1 MLITETN
8 TLDYR
13 SQLFVVTAD
22 KKIEELLAL
31 RKTLDRKFYLLVRYF
46 GEGSIKA
53 EELFEIFTTLLRQ
66 FEVKTVLFFL
76 IGQSPSLSIFSPPA
90 PSSPMRQQ
98 AIIEFTSSSISKR
111 VFVMNINFNSN

>member
-13 SQLFVVTAD
+13 SQLFVVTAV

-66 FEVKTVLFFL
+66 FEVKTVLLFL
-76 IGQSPSLSIFSPPA
+76 SVSHF
-90 PSSPMRQQ
+90 
-98 AIIEFTSSSISKR
+98 ISR
-111 VFVMNINFNSN
+111 SFPLLHPLLQ